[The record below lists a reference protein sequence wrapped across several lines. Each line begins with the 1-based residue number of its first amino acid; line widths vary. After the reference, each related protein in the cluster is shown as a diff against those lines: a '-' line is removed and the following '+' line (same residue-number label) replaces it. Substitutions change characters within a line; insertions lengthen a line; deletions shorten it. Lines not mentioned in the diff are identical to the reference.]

1 MTVLVRHASAGD
13 SSAWVGDDTMRPLD
27 ERGRRQ
33 AAGLLDLLA
42 DHEVDR
48 IVSSPYLRCLQTVEP
63 LSRARGLEIEQAA
76 ALGADRLDEVPA
88 VMKRLR
94 GDNVVVCTHGDLPW
108 LGARPFEKGSA
119 WVLGP
124 EDEPS
129 RYLPPAA

>member
-63 LSRARGLEIEQAA
+63 LSRARGLEIEQAYADVDA
-76 ALGADRLDEVPA
+76 ARLDRPTSA
-88 VMKRLR
+88 RLPPEGVQRSR
-94 GDNVVVCTHGDLPW
+94 G
-108 LGARPFEKGSA
+108 RR
-119 WVLGP
+119 
-124 EDEPS
+124 PS
-129 RYLPPAA
+129 RNRATVGGVRD